1 MMSSHLPEIFLRN
14 RRSIIVALII
24 ICVAGLLS
32 SYWLSNRPR
41 APKVSA
47 KVVTPKVTTVAVKV
61 IDHPTTIFAM
71 GNIIPSQ
78 IVNLT
83 SRISGMVIEIGD
95 NYIEGG
101 LLKKGEKIVQLDPTD
116 FHLIVQ
122 QKQSDLAQAEFN
134 FKLEQGQQAIAR
146 LEFQLLGGG
155 QLSEQEEELVL
166 RKPHLKAAANKVLA
180 AKATLQQAKLNL
192 KRTLTVSPFNAIIL
206 ERNANIGSWISTFST
221 GTPLAKLV
229 GINSFWIDV
238 SLPMDKL
245 KWLSIPGI
253 SDKPASAV
261 KISYDSAWGTGVYRT
276 GTVKRLKAEVE
287 PSGRMAKLIIEVD
300 DPLSQQ
306 PANKNAPPLVLGTF
320 VRVAITGHTLHDVIP
335 LPESTLHDGQYLW
348 LVDQR
353 QVLIIKEV
361 QPVWAE
367 QGIIYLSKQQLPEN
381 AQVITSNLS
390 TPVAGMQI
398 QSVNPTQL

>member
-134 FKLEQGQQAIAR
+134 FKLEQGLQAIAR

>member
-245 KWLSIPGI
+245 KWLSIPGV

>member
-1 MMSSHLPEIFLRN
+1 
-14 RRSIIVALII
+14 
-24 ICVAGLLS
+24 
-32 SYWLSNRPR
+32 
-41 APKVSA
+41 VSA

-95 NYIEGG
+95 NFIEGG

-261 KISYDSAWGTGVYRT
+261 KISYDSAWGAGVYRT

-320 VRVAITGHTLHDVIP
+320 VRVAITGHILHDVIP

-348 LVDQR
+348 LLDQK
-353 QVLIIKEV
+353 QTLIIKQV
-361 QPVWAE
+361 QPVWTE
-367 QGIIYLSKQQLPEN
+367 QGKIYLSRQQLPEN

-398 QSVNPTQL
+398 QSVNPTQP

>member
-1 MMSSHLPEIFLRN
+1 MMSNHLPEIFLKN
-14 RRSIIVALII
+14 RRSIIIVLII
-24 ICVAGLLS
+24 ICVAGSLS
-32 SYWLSNRPR
+32 SYWLLNRPR
-41 APKVSA
+41 APKVNA
-47 KVVTPKVTTVAVKV
+47 KVVTPKVTTTAIKV

-71 GNIIPSQ
+71 GNVIPSQ
-78 IVNLT
+78 SVNLT
-83 SRISGMVIEIGD
+83 SRISGMVTEIGD
-95 NYIEGG
+95 NFIEGG

-116 FHLIVQ
+116 FRLIIQ

-134 FKLEQGQQAIAR
+134 LKLEQGQQAIAR
-146 LEFQLLGGG
+146 REFQLLGGG

-180 AKATLQQAKLNL
+180 AKAILQQARLDL

-206 ERNANIGSWISTFST
+206 ERNANVGSWISTFST

-229 GINSFWIDV
+229 GINSFWIDA

-253 SDKPASAV
+253 NDEPASAV
-261 KISYDSAWGTGVYRT
+261 KVSYDSAWGKGVYRT
-276 GTVKRLKAEVE
+276 GVVKRLKAEVE

-306 PANKNAPPLVLGTF
+306 ATHKNSPPLVLGTF

-335 LPESTLHDGQYLW
+335 LPESTLHDGRYLW
-348 LVDQR
+348 LVDSR
-353 QVLIIKEV
+353 QVLIVKEV
-361 QPVWAE
+361 QPVWSE
-367 QGIIYLSKQQLPEN
+367 QGMIYLSKQQLPEN
-381 AQVITSNLS
+381 AEVITSNLS

-398 QSVNPTQL
+398 QSVNPTQP